1 MSETLHIEQMEL
13 LLQKSGDYLENFGFG
28 GDLRPFI
35 DYDRSNQSFLLELII
50 KYCTK
55 IKYFELTE
63 FNNESIY
70 KAFHLIENIKQ
81 SLNYLTIK
89 INDIKLSSIVLHNL
103 GQILPLRLDYLCLN
117 LIFNKEDFE
126 IFLKNSQNT
135 FINKL
140 LINYYM
146 QEEGYSTLPS
156 IKEYIMKK
164 KRVKYLATLENTD
177 LFFCKYEVKEF
188 ELHNIKIRKFS
199 ELQINYYDLYGA
211 HGLKPPF
218 LLM

>member
-1 MSETLHIEQMEL
+1 MFWNLFILYCRSLNSEFIQQIINLTKPFKLKSLFMSETLHIEQMEL

-81 SLNYLTIK
+81 SLNYLTIS
-89 INDIKLSSIVLHNL
+89 IIDIKLSSVVLHNL

-117 LIFNKEDFE
+117 I
-126 IFLKNSQNT
+126 I
-135 FINKL
+135 
-140 LINYYM
+140 
-146 QEEGYSTLPS
+146 
-156 IKEYIMKK
+156 
-164 KRVKYLATLENTD
+164 
-177 LFFCKYEVKEF
+177 
-188 ELHNIKIRKFS
+188 
-199 ELQINYYDLYGA
+199 
-211 HGLKPPF
+211 
-218 LLM
+218 